1 MLLNKLFNHRLAS
14 TIIIVKRPVI
24 IKSDVDLVTQM
35 KLLNDQ
41 KQFKKALELFDQH
54 KDNKIGTCS
63 DLMINQVLK
72 ACANIGDL
80 QRGLNIHHMISS
92 RTKKNPYILT
102 SLIHLY
108 SMF

>member
-1 MLLNKLFNHRLAS
+1 MLNKLFNHRLSS
-14 TIIIVKRPVI
+14 TIIIVKRPVT
-24 IKSDVDLVTQM
+24 IKSDFDLVTQM
-35 KLLNDQ
+35 KLFNDQ
-41 KQFKKALELFDQH
+41 KQFKKALELFDKH
-54 KDNKIGTCS
+54 KDNKMETCS
-63 DLMINQVLK
+63 DFMINQVLK
-72 ACANIGDL
+72 ACTNISDL